1 MELCSIASGSSGNCI
16 YVGNDDTHLMIDAG
30 ISGRRIEEGLNQIG
44 LKTSDM
50 SGILVTHEHTD
61 HIGGLGVVARKY
73 GIPIYATGG
82 TIDAIKRSPGTGQ
95 ISDYLFHE
103 VKPDKRF
110 KVGGMEINPI
120 KVSHDAAEPVA
131 YRFFENGRSAAVMT
145 DLGKFDDYIVDSL
158 KDCNAILLEANHD
171 VNMLQVGPYPYML
184 KQRILGDK
192 GHLSNDSCGRLLV
205 KLLNDGLEHII
216 LGHLSKENNLA
227 ELAFETVRM
236 EITLSSTEY
245 KFSDFP
251 VTVAKR
257 SERTELVTV

>member
-1 MELCSIASGSSGNCI
+1 
-16 YVGNDDTHLMIDAG
+16 
-30 ISGRRIEEGLNQIG
+30 
-44 LKTSDM
+44 
-50 SGILVTHEHTD
+50 
-61 HIGGLGVVARKY
+61 
-73 GIPIYATGG
+73 
-82 TIDAIKRSPGTGQ
+82 
-95 ISDYLFHE
+95 
-103 VKPDKRF
+103 
-110 KVGGMEINPI
+110 
-120 KVSHDAAEPVA
+120 
-131 YRFFENGRSAAVMT
+131 MT

>member
-145 DLGKFDDYIVDSL
+145 DLGKFDDPTSCWNSMIPMAATSAGR
-158 KDCNAILLEANHD
+158 AIRNSSRTPPL
-171 VNMLQVGPYPYML
+171 V
-184 KQRILGDK
+184 
-192 GHLSNDSCGRLLV
+192 SCAATAL
-205 KLLNDGLEHII
+205 I
-216 LGHLSKENNLA
+216 
-227 ELAFETVRM
+227 
-236 EITLSSTEY
+236 SSSSICTW
-245 KFSDFP
+245 
-251 VTVAKR
+251 V
-257 SERTELVTV
+257 